1 MAFRINLSDGVDTI
15 NLYDGTDSQVREGGF
30 GLPPPASVTSF
41 IGNPS
46 FDGNRMARSRRGN
59 RIITMS
65 TKIVG
70 SSLSDLKDNIRT
82 INRLLNDAEKRV
94 LQGYGSQVFLEYQWA
109 DTINESVFYDVL
121 RGDLAMPA
129 GFQSQPMQG
138 GFTILNAQLSLICKP
153 FGRFT
158 NQNIAQATLENSQ
171 SEFLISQSHLTD
183 NSEQVLNA
191 ANDWEAQTFTIG
203 GSNVTLVAAA
213 ILCYR
218 GAADVLGD
226 ITFAIYAAD
235 GAHKPTGSALAT
247 GTTTG
252 NNINDEGSGA
262 HPAWLRCI
270 FDASVILTA
279 TVKYALVV
287 HGASLDGANVLN
299 WRADNAAG
307 FANGQRAF
315 SVDGGGSWT
324 ADATDDMDFAIFVE
338 ATDANYQD
346 IETDN
351 TFGDV
356 PAALFQKIAQASAT
370 GTEKVWVAKR
380 SGLRQLDNLWIE
392 GEDAS
397 ANDLGGVSVILLQ
410 NQPMLESGISGDMFF
425 QGWHFSGIAT
435 VAAGQSLT
443 RWDWTINDVPRGQF
457 RVLARIRTISDDAN
471 DFDHVG
477 FGFGWSYGDKTY
489 TPTTAQSEFFTVA
502 ANNTWQT
509 LDLGVI
515 DIPPIAESDIAITNV
530 FTLQLFTQA
539 IDALT
544 QSENYRWN
552 VDYIFLLPL
561 DEGLVILD
569 AAAADVI
576 GIDSITDPA
585 NVFIMDSVDR
595 IEDFPDPTGRPFM
608 LGREPTRIYVL
619 RDDVIGVT
627 FASDIKYQARFMVV

>member
-1 MAFRINLSDGVDTI
+1 MAFRINLSNGVDTI

-59 RIITMS
+59 RVITMS

-94 LQGYGSQVFLEYQWA
+94 LQGYGSQVFLEYQWG

-138 GFTILNAQLSLICKP
+138 GFTILNARLSLICKP

-171 SEFLISQSHLTD
+171 SEFTQQQNHITD
-183 NSEQVLNA
+183 NAEHLMNA

-203 GSNVTLVAAA
+203 GSNKTIVAAA
-213 ILCYR
+213 IKVRTLV
-218 GAADVLGD
+218 GDNPGD
-226 ITFAIYAAD
+226 IIFEIYAAD

-247 GTTTG
+247 GTTSG
-252 NNINDEGSGA
+252 NNINKHTASTYA
-262 HPAWLRCI
+262 SWLFCE
-270 FDASVILTA
+270 FDSSVELTA
-279 TVKYALVV
+279 TNKYALVI
-287 HGASLDGANVLN
+287 HGAGIGAGDVLY
-299 WRADNAAG
+299 WKADNAAG

-324 ADATDDMDFAIFVE
+324 ADATDDMDFAIFVA
-338 ATDANYQD
+338 ATDENFQD

-370 GTEKVWVAKR
+370 GTEKVWIAKR
-380 SGLRQLDNLWIE
+380 SGLRQLDDLWIE
-392 GEDAS
+392 GEDAVG
-397 ANDLGGVSVILLQ
+397 NDLGGVNAVIVQ
-410 NQPMLESGISGDMFF
+410 NQPMFEDGISGDMFF
-425 QGWHFSGIAT
+425 QGWHLSGVGT
-435 VAAGQSLT
+435 VAAGQPLT
-443 RWDWTINDVPRGQF
+443 RWDWIINDVPRGQF
-457 RVLARIRTISDDAN
+457 RVLARVRTISDDAN

-515 DIPPIAESDIAITNV
+515 DIPPIAESDIAITNL

-585 NVFIMDSVDR
+585 NVFIMDTSNR

-627 FASDIKYQARFMVV
+627 FASDIKYQSRFMVV

>member
-59 RIITMS
+59 RVITMA

-94 LQGYGSQVFLEYQWA
+94 LQGYGSQVFLEYQWG

-138 GFTILNAQLSLICKP
+138 GFTILNARLSLVCKP
-153 FGRFT
+153 YGRFT
-158 NQNIAQATLENSQ
+158 NQNIAQVTLENSQ
-171 SEFLISQSHLTD
+171 SAYEVQQSHITD
-183 NSEQVLNA
+183 NTGWTMNA

-203 GSNVTLVAAA
+203 GSNKTIVAAA
-213 ILCYR
+213 IKCNRLV
-218 GAADVLGD
+218 GDVLGD

-235 GAHKPTGSALAT
+235 GAHKPTGSVLAT
-247 GTTTG
+247 GTTSG
-252 NNINDEGSGA
+252 NTINDA
-262 HPAWLRCI
+262 AAYANWLFCI
-270 FDASVILTA
+270 FDSSVTLTA
-279 TVKYALVV
+279 TAKYALVI
-287 HGASLDGANVLN
+287 HGVSLDGANELS

-324 ADATDDMDFAIFVE
+324 ADATDDFDFAIFIAGTSE
-338 ATDANYQD
+338 NFQD
-346 IETDN
+346 IT
-351 TFGDV
+351 TTAGHGDV
-356 PAALFQKIAQASAT
+356 SAKLFQKIAQSSAT

-380 SGLRQLDNLWIE
+380 SGLRQLDDLWIE
-392 GEDAS
+392 GEDAVGT
-397 ANDLGGVSVILLQ
+397 DIGGAGIIIVQ
-410 NQPMLESGISGDMFF
+410 NEPMLEAGLSGDMFF
-425 QGWHFSGIAT
+425 RGQHFNAGAGP
-435 VAAGQSLT
+435 AAPLDLT
-443 RWDWTINDVPRGQF
+443 RWDFQLNDVPRGQF
-457 RVLARIRTISDDAN
+457 RVLARVRTISDDVA
-471 DFDHVG
+471 DFDHVS

-489 TPTTAQSEFFTVA
+489 TPTTAQSEFYTVA
-502 ANNTWQT
+502 ANNAFET
-509 LDLGVI
+509 LDLGVV
-515 DIPPIAESDIAITNV
+515 DIPPLAESDIAITNV
-530 FTLQLFTQA
+530 FTLRIFTQTL
-539 IDALT
+539 DQLT
-544 QSENYRWN
+544 INENYQWD
-552 VDYIFLLPL
+552 VDYIFLLPI

-595 IEDFPDPTGRPFM
+595 IEDFPDPTGRPFS